1 MALFTDGLVSELPD
15 LLGYEADLLDVAG
28 ALRIELGVKLK
39 LAQTEVGAQLEATS
53 RRPGNVYLARG
64 SGWQS
69 TGGETSAPRFDLSQ
83 VVVTPPLR
91 LWHTFHSLALFYRDA
106 HARKVEDK
114 YLPKWREYK
123 ELAKWASDLLFQTGV
138 GLAPTPIPRAP
149 QPLIG
154 FEASTVPA
162 MSLYVRATWV
172 GADGSEGAGSEERAV
187 QTPVNQALKLDM
199 SSAIAGVGG
208 WHVYVGQAS
217 RLAIRQTAAPLS
229 VGASWVMP
237 SGGLV
242 DGPEIGNGQPAE
254 MYRTAP
260 KFLQRG

>member
-1 MALFTDGLVSELPD
+1 MALFTDGLISELPD

-28 ALRIELGVKLK
+28 ALRIELGVKLQ

-83 VVVTPPLR
+83 VVVTPPLK
-91 LWHTFHSLALFYRDA
+91 LWHTFQSLALFFRDA

-138 GLAPTPIPRAP
+138 GLATTPIPRAP
-149 QPLIG
+149 EPVIG
-154 FEASTVPA
+154 FETSTLPA
-162 MSLYVRATWV
+162 MSLYVRTTWV
-172 GADGSEGAGSEERAV
+172 GANGIEGAGSEERAV
-187 QTPVNQALKLDM
+187 QTPLNQALKLDVG
-199 SSAIAGVGG
+199 AVPAGVSG
-208 WHVYVGQAS
+208 WHVYVGQAPGVA
-217 RLAIRQTAAPLS
+217 LRQTADPLNA
-229 VGASWVMP
+229 GASWTM
-237 SGGLV
+237 SIGGVV
-242 DGPEIGNGQPAE
+242 DGPELGNGQQAE
-254 MYRTAP
+254 LYRTAP